1 MNMSKR
7 TIVAIVVG
15 GVAMGI
21 GVVIFVSLYR
31 GGMGGDSTQPTSVE
45 NATPTKSNPKDES
58 AIESGDSFNTDDLD
72 TGIAKEGRSTGG
84 LAHGVDETEASTE
97 ASEPETYAETDAD
110 GKNLT
115 EPAQTIPTVAQGLS
129 ESEYGQIAESVQQ
142 QNNAVIND
150 TSSDGAIGKDVNDA
164 VSAIQDAELE
174 EAKKAWN
181 DPEFQKA
188 YREFRENGRVSD

>member
-7 TIVAIVVG
+7 TIVALVIG
-15 GVAMGI
+15 GVVLAI
-21 GVVIFVSLYR
+21 GVVIFVSLHR
-31 GGMGGDSTQPTSVE
+31 GRKGGDSTQPTSVE
-45 NATPTKSNPKDES
+45 NATHTKSNPSDES

-97 ASEPETYAETDAD
+97 VSEPETYAETDAE

-115 EPAQTIPTVAQGLS
+115 EPAQTIPTVEQGLS
-129 ESEYGQIAESVQQ
+129 ASEYGQIAESVQQ
-142 QNNAVIND
+142 QNNTVIND

>member
-1 MNMSKR
+1 MHKKKL
-7 TIVAIVVG
+7 IVALMV
-15 GVAMGI
+15 
-21 GVVIFVSLYR
+21 GVVVIAGSAFFFSR
-31 GGMGGDSTQPTSVE
+31 HRDSVGKNTQPTSEESSIANRDTTEGE
-45 NATPTKSNPKDES
+45 NAV
-58 AIESGDSFNTDDLD
+58 ESGDSFNTDDLD

-97 ASEPETYAETDAD
+97 ASEPETYAETDAE

-129 ESEYGQIAESVQQ
+129 ASEYGQIAESVQQ
-142 QNNAVIND
+142 QNNEAITD
-150 TSSDGAIGKDVNDA
+150 TSSDGSVGKDVNDA

-181 DPEFQKA
+181 DPEFQKE
-188 YREFRENGRVSD
+188 YRAFRENGRVSD

>member
-7 TIVAIVVG
+7 TIVALVIG
-15 GVAMGI
+15 GVALAI
-21 GVVIFVSLYR
+21 GVVIFVSLHR
-31 GGMGGDSTQPTSVE
+31 GRKGGDSTQHTSVE
-45 NATPTKSNPKDES
+45 NATPTKSNLRDES

-97 ASEPETYAETDAD
+97 ASEPETYAETDAE

-115 EPAQTIPTVAQGLS
+115 EPAQTIPTVEQGLS
-129 ESEYGQIAESVQQ
+129 ASEYGQIAESVQQ
-142 QNNAVIND
+142 QNNTVIND

>member
-1 MNMSKR
+1 MNMSKK
-7 TIVAIVVG
+7 TIIALAIG
-15 GVAMGI
+15 GVALAI
-21 GVVIFVSLYR
+21 GVVIFVSIHR
-31 GGMGGDSTQPTSVE
+31 GRKGGDSAQPTSVE
-45 NATPTKSNPKDES
+45 SSTPTKSNTKDES
-58 AIESGDSFNTDDLD
+58 TVESGDSFNTDDLD

-97 ASEPETYAETDAD
+97 VSEPETYAETDAE

-115 EPAQTIPTVAQGLS
+115 EPAQTIPTVEQGLS
-129 ESEYGQIAESVQQ
+129 ASEYGQIAESVQQ

-150 TSSDGAIGKDVNDA
+150 TSSDGAIGKDVSDA

-181 DPEFQKA
+181 DPEFQKE
-188 YREFRENGRVSD
+188 YRAFRENGRVSD

>member
-7 TIVAIVVG
+7 TIVALVIG
-15 GVAMGI
+15 GVVLAI
-21 GVVIFVSLYR
+21 GVVIFVSLHR
-31 GGMGGDSTQPTSVE
+31 GRKSGDSTQPTSVE
-45 NATPTKSNPKDES
+45 NATPTKSNPSDES

-97 ASEPETYAETDAD
+97 ASEPETYAETDAE

-115 EPAQTIPTVAQGLS
+115 EPAQTIPTVEQGLS
-129 ESEYGQIAESVQQ
+129 ASEYGQIAENVQQ
-142 QNNAVIND
+142 QNNTVIND

-181 DPEFQKA
+181 DPEFQKE
-188 YREFRENGRVSD
+188 YRAFRENGRVSD

>member
-7 TIVAIVVG
+7 TIVALVIG
-15 GVAMGI
+15 GVALAI
-21 GVVIFVSLYR
+21 GVVIFASLHR
-31 GGMGGDSTQPTSVE
+31 GRKGGDSTQPTSVE
-45 NATPTKSNPKDES
+45 NATPTKSNPSNES

-115 EPAQTIPTVAQGLS
+115 EPAQTIPTVEHGLS
-129 ESEYGQIAESVQQ
+129 ASEYGQIAESVQQ
-142 QNNAVIND
+142 QNNTVIND

>member
-1 MNMSKR
+1 MNMSKK
-7 TIVAIVVG
+7 TIIALAIG
-15 GVAMGI
+15 GVALAI
-21 GVVIFVSLYR
+21 GVVIFVSLHMGR
-31 GGMGGDSTQPTSVE
+31 KGGDSAQPTSVE
-45 NATPTKSNPKDES
+45 NSTPAKSNTKDES
-58 AIESGDSFNTDDLD
+58 TVESGDSFNTDDLD

-115 EPAQTIPTVAQGLS
+115 EPAQTIPTVEQGLS
-129 ESEYGQIAESVQQ
+129 ASEYGQIAESVQQ

-150 TSSDGAIGKDVNDA
+150 TSSDGAIGKDVSDA

-174 EAKKAWN
+174 DAKKAWN
-181 DPEFQKA
+181 DPEFQKE
-188 YREFRENGRVSD
+188 YRAFRENGRVSD

>member
-7 TIVAIVVG
+7 TIVALVIG
-15 GVAMGI
+15 GVALAI
-21 GVVIFVSLYR
+21 GVVIFVSLHR
-31 GGMGGDSTQPTSVE
+31 GRKGGDSTQPTSVE
-45 NATPTKSNPKDES
+45 NATPTKSNPSNES

-97 ASEPETYAETDAD
+97 ASESETYAETDAD

-115 EPAQTIPTVAQGLS
+115 EPAQTIPTVEQGLS
-129 ESEYGQIAESVQQ
+129 ASEYGQIAESVQQ
-142 QNNAVIND
+142 QNNTVIND

>member
-7 TIVAIVVG
+7 TIVALVIG
-15 GVAMGI
+15 GVALAI
-21 GVVIFVSLYR
+21 GVVIFVSLHR
-31 GGMGGDSTQPTSVE
+31 GRKGGDSTQPTSVE
-45 NATPTKSNPKDES
+45 NATPTKSNPSNES

-115 EPAQTIPTVAQGLS
+115 EPAQTIPTVEQGLS
-129 ESEYGQIAESVQQ
+129 ASEYGQIAESVQQ
-142 QNNAVIND
+142 QNNTVIND